1 MALASLVKA
10 VGDGT
15 VDRDECVFLN
25 MTGAGRDRVSEDY
38 DLVTVAPK
46 ADVDTDVTDE
56 ELRAI
61 VDA

>member
-1 MALASLVKA
+1 
-10 VGDGT
+10 
-15 VDRDECVFLN
+15 

-38 DLVTVAPK
+38 DFVTVAPK